1 MVILPSLVGMLSSE
15 EQVMVDVG
23 DDGLKGTMLLLP
35 APSSF
40 ADGDELTND

>member
-1 MVILPSLVGMLSSE
+1 MVSVGMLFSE

-23 DDGLKGTMLLLP
+23 EDGLVGIMLLLP

-40 ADGDELTND
+40 ADGDGLTSLGC